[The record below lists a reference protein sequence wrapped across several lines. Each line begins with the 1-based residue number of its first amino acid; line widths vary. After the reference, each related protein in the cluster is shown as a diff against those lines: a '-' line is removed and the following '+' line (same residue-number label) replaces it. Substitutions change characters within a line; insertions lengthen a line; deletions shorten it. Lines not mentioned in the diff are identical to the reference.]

1 MVPAAGTGPRTQGHA
16 SAAVA
21 LPRPSSDTEGPG
33 DAPWAGGGET
43 PLPVGPPPRGMT
55 AGLVPL
61 KRLHFLVTTGCSP
74 SHR

>member
-33 DAPWAGGGET
+33 DAPWAGDGET
-43 PLPVGPPPRGMT
+43 LLPVPCPPP
-55 AGLVPL
+55 
-61 KRLHFLVTTGCSP
+61 SP
-74 SHR
+74 WDDSGPGVSEAFALSGYDRMQS